1 MHLYFAARA
10 GKASLVSACKRM
22 MKAAE
27 NAGFTCS
34 LLSDGIVND
43 SADASVIIAVGGD
56 GNLIRTAHV
65 ACREDLPL
73 FGVNCGRI
81 GFLTEWTEDRFP
93 EALQKLAK
101 GDFTIETRSML
112 TVSVNGERMRDCFND
127 LLVYKHSFSGVAK
140 ISLSLN
146 GQEMGDLFGDGAV
159 VATSTGATGYSLSAG
174 GPILADGIDAMVI
187 TPICAHTLHFRPVVS
202 SISSEIAIVM
212 GDRGHRAAD
221 GDRVRAVSAGD
232 RITVTRSDKVVRLM
246 TFGTRNLFRLITEKL
261 T

>member
-159 VATSTGATGYSLSAG
+159 RGRSDPCGRDRCDGHHADLRAYAAFPAGRLLDLFRDRDRDG
-174 GPILADGIDAMVI
+174 GP
-187 TPICAHTLHFRPVVS
+187 RS
-202 SISSEIAIVM
+202 S
-212 GDRGHRAAD
+212 GRGR
-221 GDRVRAVSAGD
+221 R
-232 RITVTRSDKVVRLM
+232 
-246 TFGTRNLFRLITEKL
+246 
-261 T
+261 